1 MQNRSTN
8 RVSGNDVFT
17 YCSNARYL
25 LVYRNPTSLLRMSY
39 KSITTG
45 FQLVNGGAIPSIR
58 FHNYIMMATE
68 RTTKHISYA
77 GYEKKILKMEDHLM
91 DHFMCDRSA
100 LHKMLVKE
108 KYQELTLLK

>member
-1 MQNRSTN
+1 
-8 RVSGNDVFT
+8 
-17 YCSNARYL
+17 
-25 LVYRNPTSLLRMSY
+25 
-39 KSITTG
+39 
-45 FQLVNGGAIPSIR
+45 
-58 FHNYIMMATE
+58 MMATE